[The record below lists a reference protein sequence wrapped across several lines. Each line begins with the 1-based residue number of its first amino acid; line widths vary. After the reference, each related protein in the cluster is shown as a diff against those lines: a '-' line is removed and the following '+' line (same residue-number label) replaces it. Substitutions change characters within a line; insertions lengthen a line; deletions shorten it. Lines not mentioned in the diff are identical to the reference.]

1 MVRRLLAVMVLVL
14 AAPSAAHAAELRVS
28 DGVLE
33 YIAAPGFVSNVTFE
47 ETGPGTVEV
56 TRVTEDRDPITL
68 GDDCTGSGPY
78 MCTGVTKA
86 MLDAGDM
93 SDRLMATFKTLDDR
107 TVGLTTIPVTLAG
120 GDGNDAL
127 VGGAR
132 DDLIDGG
139 AGNDDLDASVGDDTL
154 RGGLGNDILQP
165 NTGTDGISGGDGI
178 DRVLYGDR
186 TDPSYTLDGRDNDG
200 NADEKDLIGA
210 DVEDIMSSPLTSTV
224 SATIVGDGRANR
236 LTVTNGRG
244 TITGGEGSD
253 VLEGGPRD
261 DLINARDGSPDTVLC
276 NGGTDSVVA
285 DTLDTI
291 STTCENV
298 SVQAAPG
305 GPFDDRPPVIAWTS
319 PAAGVS
325 LSANSATTL
334 AVNATDDRGL
344 TRVQFF
350 DDDRLVCD
358 DPTAPYSCAY
368 QPRGNDVGRN
378 TLVAVATDG
387 ANQTA
392 SLVRAVTVRR
402 FAPGQLE
409 LALRPSRDRSAPYAF
424 RAAGRLL
431 RPNTVSPSQGCSGTV
446 TITAKRGTRAVGTQR
461 AKLTR
466 TCEYVATLRFRTRV
480 GSRLRLVAKF
490 GGNDV
495 LSSRSSRSR
504 TARLG

>member
-1 MVRRLLAVMVLVL
+1 M
-14 AAPSAAHAAELRVS
+14 
-28 DGVLE
+28 D
-33 YIAAPGFVSNVTFE
+33 
-47 ETGPGTVEV
+47 
-56 TRVTEDRDPITL
+56 DDPITP
-68 GDDCTGSGPY
+68 GDGCTGSGPY
-78 MCTGVTKA
+78 TCTGVVTA
-86 MLDAGDM
+86 LLEAGDM
-93 SDRLMATFKTLDDR
+93 SDRITATDLN
-107 TVGLTTIPVTLAG
+107 VAATIAG

-139 AGNDDLDASVGDDTL
+139 PGDDILDGSVGDDTL

-200 NADEKDLIGA
+200 QADENDLIGA
-210 DVEDIMSSPLTSTV
+210 DVEDIMSSPLSSAV
-224 SATIVGDGRANR
+224 SATLVGDGRANR

-261 DLINARDGSPDTVLC
+261 DVINARDGSPDTVIC
-276 NGGTDSVVA
+276 NGGTDTVVA

-298 SVQAAPG
+298 SIQAAPG

-325 LSANSATTL
+325 LSANSTTTL

-368 QPRGNDVGRN
+368 QPRGSDVGRN
-378 TLVAVATDG
+378 TLVAVAIDG

-409 LALRPSRDRSAPYAF
+409 LSLRPSRDRSAPYAF
-424 RAAGRLL
+424 RATGRLL

-446 TITAKRGTRAVGTQR
+446 TITAKRGTRIGRDAARQALAAR
-461 AKLTR
+461 ASTWR
-466 TCEYVATLRFRTRV
+466 RCASARGSVAACACPPSSAATTYSARARRAAAPPAWARFP
-480 GSRLRLVAKF
+480 GCK
-490 GGNDV
+490 
-495 LSSRSSRSR
+495 
-504 TARLG
+504 